1 MPSTMS
7 ASEELVIQTG
17 LASDVAL
24 PIAGL
29 GARSFAFIIDWHI
42 RLILAVAWFFGVTLA
57 IGASGMSMDDVFR
70 GMARAGQAWVF
81 FVFLPAMAIYFLYHP
96 VLEVAMK
103 GRTPGKR
110 IAGVRI
116 VSASGL
122 SPSTGALL
130 LRNVFR
136 LIDALPVFYAL
147 GFMVA
152 LFHPRQL
159 RIGDIAAGTV
169 LVYDATAAGNVQKAT
184 SYFAAGDTAGA
195 ARLELVDDLL
205 ARWDTLSASHRTR
218 LATRLLDV
226 LGEAQPAASTTNVKE
241 QETALREHLTRWRA
255 GVRP

>member
-1 MPSTMS
+1 MS

-17 LASDVAL
+17 LAADVSL

-42 RLILAVAWFFGVTLA
+42 RLILAVAWFFGITLA
-57 IGASGMSMDDVFR
+57 IGASGLSMEDVFR
-70 GMARAGQAWVF
+70 GMARAGRAWIY
-81 FVFLPAMAIYFLYHP
+81 FVFLPSMAIYFLYHP
-96 VLEVAMK
+96 VLEVVMK

-116 VSASGL
+116 VSASGRV
-122 SPSTGALL
+122 PSTGALL

-136 LIDALPVFYAL
+136 LIDSLPVFYAL
-147 GFMVA
+147 GFTVA

-169 LVYDATAAGNVQKAT
+169 LVYDGTNTDDVHKATGYFGASDTAA
-184 SYFAAGDTAGA
+184 A

-205 ARWDTLSASHRTR
+205 SRWDTLSTAHRVQ
-218 LATRLLDV
+218 LAERLLAA
-226 LGEAQPAASTTNVKE
+226 LGEEPSPTNTDSD
-241 QETALREHLTRWRA
+241 ETSKILRELLERWRA
-255 GVRP
+255 GAAP